1 MIQWNGIFLKEQL
14 DNPTA
19 FAALLVSLPRQ
30 LQVIQN
36 IFAFFGL
43 TLSWEGLRAQLKELE
58 EILGISQ
65 TSRDLEEFVKLD
77 EISVTN
83 GGGKISVSKVSQLKG
98 FLDQKDNGRFT
109 LRGKNGAGKSTLLSI
124 LAEHTGESSFF
135 LPSHF
140 SDLSFKSDE
149 LISQSDGNRLLHAF
163 EEIKNLSEVKF
174 VFLDEWDANLDIS
187 NIDKINSAIEVLSQR
202 KVVLESR
209 HRA

>member
-1 MIQWNGIFLKEQL
+1 M
-14 DNPTA
+14 
-19 FAALLVSLPRQ
+19 
-30 LQVIQN
+30 
-36 IFAFFGL
+36 
-43 TLSWEGLRAQLKELE
+43 
-58 EILGISQ
+58 
-65 TSRDLEEFVKLD
+65 
-77 EISVTN
+77 
-83 GGGKISVSKVSQLKG
+83 
-98 FLDQKDNGRFT
+98 
-109 LRGKNGAGKSTLLSI
+109 LSI